1 MKEFLVGLPIT
12 LIGLLLIFV
21 PTIIFGEIF
30 LNILAIILLIVALVM
45 FSWMIGS
52 EILDKQFKK
61 EKDMNILEAFKK
73 IEQGEKVRPVE

>member
-1 MKEFLVGLPIT
+1 MKEHLVGLPIT

-30 LNILAIILLIVALVM
+30 LNILVIILFIFVLVA

-52 EILDKQFKK
+52 EILD
-61 EKDMNILEAFKK
+61 
-73 IEQGEKVRPVE
+73 R

>member
-12 LIGLLLIFV
+12 LIGLLLIII

-30 LNILAIILLIVALVM
+30 LNILVIILFIFVLVA

-52 EILDKQFKK
+52 EILD
-61 EKDMNILEAFKK
+61 
-73 IEQGEKVRPVE
+73 R

>member
-21 PTIIFGEIF
+21 PTVIFGEIF
-30 LNILAIILLIVALVM
+30 LNILVIILFIFVLVA

-52 EILDKQFKK
+52 EILD
-61 EKDMNILEAFKK
+61 
-73 IEQGEKVRPVE
+73 R